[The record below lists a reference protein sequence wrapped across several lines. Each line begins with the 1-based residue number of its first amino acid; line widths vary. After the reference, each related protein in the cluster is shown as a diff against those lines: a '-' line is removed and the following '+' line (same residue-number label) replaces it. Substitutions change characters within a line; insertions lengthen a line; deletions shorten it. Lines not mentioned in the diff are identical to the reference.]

1 MMPTTQYAYKVK
13 DAKGRFAEGK
23 VEAASEAAVADK
35 LRAMGY
41 VPLDVRQANA
51 GMQKEISFGRKKR
64 IKLKDLAVFSRQFA
78 VMINAGL
85 TMLRALTI
93 MSEQSEKPELRRIL
107 RGVKQDVEAG
117 MNLSAAFARA
127 ENVFPPLMVSMT
139 RAGEAG
145 GFLDVTM
152 RQIAENFE
160 AEVKL
165 RGKIKAA
172 LTYPVVVFVLAM
184 LMCLGMLVFVVP
196 VFESMFEDLGGEL
209 PLPTQVLVF
218 LSDSMRFMLPILIVL
233 GFVGVYLWRKYGK
246 TQRVRNVMD
255 PLKLK
260 LPVFGKLFQKLAL
273 ARFARNLST
282 LLSSGVPILQS
293 LDIVSETT
301 GSVVITR
308 ALQQV
313 QESVRRG
320 DTVAGPLGQHKVF
333 PPMVVQMIASG
344 EETGAIDQMLEKI
357 AEFYDDE
364 VEATTESLTA
374 LIEPLMIAFLGG
386 VVGSMIIALYMP
398 IFKVFELI
406 G

>member
-1 MMPTTQYAYKVK
+1 
-13 DAKGRFAEGK
+13 
-23 VEAASEAAVADK
+23 
-35 LRAMGY
+35 
-41 VPLDVRQANA
+41 
-51 GMQKEISFGRKKR
+51 
-64 IKLKDLAVFSRQFA
+64 
-78 VMINAGL
+78 
-85 TMLRALTI
+85 
-93 MSEQSEKPELRRIL
+93 
-107 RGVKQDVEAG
+107 
-117 MNLSAAFARA
+117 
-127 ENVFPPLMVSMT
+127 
-139 RAGEAG
+139 
-145 GFLDVTM
+145 
-152 RQIAENFE
+152 
-160 AEVKL
+160 
-165 RGKIKAA
+165 
-172 LTYPVVVFVLAM
+172 VVVFVLAI

-218 LSDSMRFMLPILIVL
+218 LSASMRFLLPIFIVL
-233 GFVGVYLWRKYGK
+233 GIVGVYLWRKYGK
-246 TQRVRNVMD
+246 TKRVRNVMD